1 MCGENVKLGDYS
13 KIRTGL
19 VLSRKEATNKSES
32 HQYTA
37 LTLKAV
43 TDKGGVDMEAVEPY
57 NAAEPLKQDYLT
69 HTGDVLLRLSA
80 PYTVALI
87 PERNEGL
94 LISSHFAIIRAN
106 HRKLDP
112 YYLHWWLTQNKKI
125 FYRQASGA
133 SMMGTI
139 SSGYVSD
146 MEFNP
151 PPLETQRRIAT
162 LLQLSYREQ
171 ELLRQLSAKKTVL
184 VNASIKQIIN
194 RAGGKEK

>member
-1 MCGENVKLGDYS
+1 MKLKDIA

-19 VLSRKEATNKSES
+19 VLSRKEATTESEP

-43 TDKGGVDMEAVEPY
+43 TEKGDIDREAVEAY

-69 HTGDVLLRLSA
+69 HNGDVLLRLSA
-80 PYTVALI
+80 PYTAVI
-87 PERNEGL
+87 ISEENERL

-112 YYLHWWLTQNKKI
+112 YYLHWWLTQNRKE

-139 SSGYVSD
+139 SSGYIND
-146 MEFNP
+146 MEFSP
-151 PPLETQRRIAT
+151 PPLETQRQIST

-171 ELLRQLSAKKTVL
+171 ELQSQLIAKKNMLINAVL
-184 VNASIKQIIN
+184 KQIIN
-194 RAGGKEK
+194 STGGNDR